1 MTREQ
6 FDDMNFLAGRQDV
19 PPLQVLDFIDEVM
32 QRAQSPEDMFRAC
45 ARVYALGQVAGV
57 RQERSRKRTSA
68 SRASVKGGA
77 ES

>member
-6 FDDMNFLAGRQDV
+6 FDDMNFLAGRQDI
-19 PPLQVLDFIDEVM
+19 PPELVLDYIEELM
-32 QRAQSPEDMFRAC
+32 QRAQTPNDVFRAC

-57 RQERSRKRTSA
+57 RQERSRRNSA